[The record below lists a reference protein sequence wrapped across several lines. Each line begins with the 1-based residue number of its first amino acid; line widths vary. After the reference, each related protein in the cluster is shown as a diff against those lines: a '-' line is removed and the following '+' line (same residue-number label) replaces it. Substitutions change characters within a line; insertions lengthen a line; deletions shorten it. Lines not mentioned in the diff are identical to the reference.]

1 MKRSSHTATI
11 APSRATAGR
20 IERAPIAY
28 ASHPSGV
35 RRGALGL
42 RDALERE
49 GWIIELVPTERAA
62 ASAWLAPRLPG
73 RDAVVVVGGDGAVRL
88 VAPEAA
94 RAGVP
99 LWHVPCGTENLFAR
113 AFGMS
118 RSAEALSAA
127 LRRRAT
133 RAIDLAA
140 VEREGGARDDF
151 VIMASVG
158 FDAAVVHALSATRR
172 GGISHLSYARPILA
186 SLGAWRPSR
195 LAWSIDG
202 EREELG
208 EGMVVVGNM
217 PGYGA
222 RLNPAAG
229 AVCDDGE
236 LDAVFIPARSAFDL
250 LPWVPLLW
258 TGLHRRHPLLRE
270 RRGGRIELELS
281 PRAELQL
288 DGDAAAQ
295 DGRCAFSVSQ
305 RRLSV
310 LVPA

>member
-1 MKRSSHTATI
+1 MAI
-11 APSRATAGR
+11 AVVFNPISGSGRA
-20 IERAPIAY
+20 ERF
-28 ASHPSGV
+28 AS
-35 RRGALGL
+35 GL

-49 GWIIELVPTERAA
+49 GWIIELVPTERAP
-62 ASAWLAPRLPG
+62 ASEWLEPHLPG
-73 RDAVVVVGGDGAVRL
+73 KDAVVVVGGDGAVRL

-113 AFGMS
+113 AFGMT
-118 RSAEALSAA
+118 RSAADLSAA

-133 RAIDLAA
+133 REIDLAA

-172 GGISHLSYARPILA
+172 GGISHLSYARPIIA

-195 LAWSIDG
+195 IAWTVDG
-202 EREELG
+202 EREDLG
-208 EGMVVVGNM
+208 EGMVVVGNL
-217 PGYGA
+217 PDYGA

-236 LDAVFIPARSAFDL
+236 LDAVFIPARAALDL

-270 RRGGRIELELS
+270 RRGRRIELLLS
-281 PRAELQL
+281 PQAELQL
-288 DGDAAAQ
+288 DGDAAPGGQ
-295 DGRCAFSVSQ
+295 DGRLAFSLSE

>member
-1 MKRSSHTATI
+1 MALAVVFNPVSGSG
-11 APSRATAGR
+11 RA
-20 IERAPIAY
+20 EKV
-28 ASHPSGV
+28 AS
-35 RRGALGL
+35 GL

-62 ASAWLAPRLPG
+62 AEAWLGPRLPG
-73 RDAVVVVGGDGAVRL
+73 KDAVVVVGGDGAVRL

-118 RSAEALSAA
+118 RSAPELSAA

-133 RAIDLAA
+133 REIDLAA

-158 FDAAVVHALSATRR
+158 FDAAVVHALTATRR
-172 GGISHLSYARPILA
+172 GAISHLSYARPILE
-186 SLGAWRPSR
+186 SLESWRPSR

-202 EREELG
+202 EREDLG

-217 PGYGA
+217 PDYGA

-229 AVCDDGE
+229 ALSDDGE
-236 LDAVFIPARSAFDL
+236 LDAVFIPARGAFDL

-258 TGLHRRHPLLRE
+258 TGLHRRHPNLRE
-270 RRGGRIELELS
+270 RRGRRIELEVA
-281 PRAELQL
+281 PVAELQL
-288 DGDAAAQ
+288 DGDAARGSR
-295 DGRCAFSVSQ
+295 DGRLAFSLAE

-310 LVPA
+310 LLPA

>member
-1 MKRSSHTATI
+1 MAI
-11 APSRATAGR
+11 AVVFNPISGSGRA
-20 IERAPIAY
+20 ERV
-28 ASHPSGV
+28 AS
-35 RRGALGL
+35 GL

-288 DGDAAAQ
+288 DGDAAAGSQ

>member
-1 MKRSSHTATI
+1 MAI
-11 APSRATAGR
+11 AVVFNPISGSGRA
-20 IERAPIAY
+20 ERF
-28 ASHPSGV
+28 AS
-35 RRGALGL
+35 GL

-49 GWIIELVPTERAA
+49 GWIIELVPTERAP
-62 ASAWLAPRLPG
+62 ASEWLEPHLPG
-73 RDAVVVVGGDGAVRL
+73 KDAVVVVGGDGAVRL

-113 AFGMS
+113 AFGMT
-118 RSAEALSAA
+118 RSAADLSAA

-133 RAIDLAA
+133 REIDLAA

-172 GGISHLSYARPILA
+172 GGISHLSYARPIIA

-195 LAWSIDG
+195 IAWTVDG
-202 EREELG
+202 EREDLG
-208 EGMVVVGNM
+208 EGMVVVGNL
-217 PGYGA
+217 PYYGA

-236 LDAVFIPARSAFDL
+236 LDAVFIPARAALDL

-270 RRGGRIELELS
+270 RRGRRIELLLS
-281 PRAELQL
+281 PQAELQL
-288 DGDAAAQ
+288 DGDAAPGGQ
-295 DGRCAFSVSQ
+295 DGRLAFSLSE

>member
-1 MKRSSHTATI
+1 MAI
-11 APSRATAGR
+11 AVVFNPISGSGRA
-20 IERAPIAY
+20 ERF
-28 ASHPSGV
+28 AS
-35 RRGALGL
+35 GL

-49 GWIIELVPTERAA
+49 GWIIELVPTERAP
-62 ASAWLAPRLPG
+62 ASEWLEPHLPG
-73 RDAVVVVGGDGAVRL
+73 KDAVVVVGGDGAVRL

-99 LWHVPCGTENLFAR
+99 LWHAPCGTENLFAR

-118 RSAEALSAA
+118 RSAADLSAA

-133 RAIDLAA
+133 REIDLAA

-172 GGISHLSYARPILA
+172 GGISHLSYARPIIA

-195 LAWSIDG
+195 IAWTVDG
-202 EREELG
+202 EREDLG
-208 EGMVVVGNM
+208 EGMVVVGNL
-217 PGYGA
+217 PDYGA

-236 LDAVFIPARSAFDL
+236 LDAVFIPARAALDL

-270 RRGGRIELELS
+270 RRGRRIELLLS
-281 PRAELQL
+281 PQAELQL
-288 DGDAAAQ
+288 DGDAAPGGQ
-295 DGRCAFSVSQ
+295 DGRLAFSLSE

>member
-1 MKRSSHTATI
+1 MAIAVVFNPISGSGRAERFAT
-11 APSRATAGR
+11 
-20 IERAPIAY
+20 
-28 ASHPSGV
+28 
-35 RRGALGL
+35 GL

-49 GWIIELVPTERAA
+49 GWIIELVPTERAP
-62 ASAWLAPRLPG
+62 ASEWLEPHLPG
-73 RDAVVVVGGDGAVRL
+73 KDAVVVVGGDGAVRL

-113 AFGMS
+113 AFGMT
-118 RSAEALSAA
+118 RSAADLSAA

-133 RAIDLAA
+133 REIDLAA

-172 GGISHLSYARPILA
+172 GGISHLSYARPIIA

-195 LAWSIDG
+195 IAWTVDG
-202 EREELG
+202 EREDLG
-208 EGMVVVGNM
+208 EGMVVVGNL
-217 PGYGA
+217 PDYGA

-236 LDAVFIPARSAFDL
+236 LDAVFIPARAALDL

-270 RRGGRIELELS
+270 RRGRRIELLLS
-281 PRAELQL
+281 PQAELQL
-288 DGDAAAQ
+288 DGDAAPGGQ
-295 DGRCAFSVSQ
+295 DGRFAFSLSE

>member
-1 MKRSSHTATI
+1 MAI
-11 APSRATAGR
+11 AVVFNPISGSGRA
-20 IERAPIAY
+20 ERV
-28 ASHPSGV
+28 AS
-35 RRGALGL
+35 GL
-42 RDALERE
+42 RDALELE
-49 GWIIELVPTERAA
+49 GWIIDMVPTERAP
-62 ASAWLAPRLPG
+62 ASAWLAPCLRG
-73 RDAVVVVGGDGAVRL
+73 KDAVVVVGGDGAVRL

-118 RSAEALSAA
+118 RSAADLSAA

-133 RAIDLAA
+133 REIDLAA
-140 VEREGGARDDF
+140 VEREGGTRDDF

-158 FDAAVVHALSATRR
+158 FDAAVVHALAATRR
-172 GGISHLSYARPILA
+172 GGITHLSYARPIIA

-195 LAWSIDG
+195 IAWTVDG
-202 EREELG
+202 EQEELG
-208 EGMVVVGNM
+208 EGMVVVGNL
-217 PGYGA
+217 PNYGA

-236 LDAVFIPARSAFDL
+236 LDAVFIPARASLDL

-270 RRGGRIELELS
+270 RRGRRIELLLS
-281 PRAELQL
+281 PQAELQL
-288 DGDAAAQ
+288 DGDAASGGQ
-295 DGRCAFSVSQ
+295 DGRFAFSLSD